1 MQLTIDHETVYR
13 YDATVS
19 HSTQYLRLTPPQSSH
34 QRIISWQLELPVAAS
49 ESTDA
54 YGNILHV
61 LTLDTPHSEI
71 RLRAHGVVE
80 TRDDWAAEAEM
91 LPPPV
96 FLRGSTLTEPDDAIR
111 ALAASNAAAIAA
123 DAEAG
128 LAALM
133 LAVADAM
140 PYTGG
145 VTQAE
150 TSASAALAL
159 GAGVC
164 QDHSHVFIAACRSL
178 GLPARYVSGYL
189 LSDRDTHVA
198 SHAWAEVHAD
208 GRWLGFDISNR
219 MRPDRHHLKLA
230 VGLDYTDAS
239 PVRGVRRGG
248 GSEALQ
254 AHARVTEADQQ

>member
-13 YDATVS
+13 YDDVVS
-19 HSTQYLRLTPPQSSH
+19 HSTQYLRLTPPDSSH
-34 QRIISWQLELPVAAS
+34 QRILSWQLELPVAAS

-80 TRDDWAAEAEM
+80 TCDEWADETEA

-96 FLRGSTLTEPDDAIR
+96 FLRDSALTEPCDAIR
-111 ALAASNAAAIAA
+111 ALAAGHADAIAA
-123 DAEAG
+123 APEAG
-128 LAALM
+128 LTALM

-140 PYTGG
+140 PYTSG
-145 VTQAE
+145 VTAAG
-150 TSASAALAL
+150 TSAAQAFAL

-189 LSDRDTHVA
+189 LTDRDAHVA
-198 SHAWAEVHAD
+198 SHAWAEVYAA
-208 GRWLGFDISNR
+208 GRWLGFDVSNR
-219 MRPDRHHLKLA
+219 QLPDRHHLKLA
-230 VGLDYTDAS
+230 VGLDYSDAS

-248 GSEALQ
+248 GCEALQ

>member
-19 HSTQYLRLTPPQSSH
+19 HSTQYLRLTPQPSAH

-80 TRDDWAAEAEM
+80 TSDDWAAEAEM

-96 FLRGSTLTEPDDAIR
+96 FLRGSALTEPDDAIR
-111 ALAASNAAAIAA
+111 ALAASHAAAIAV

-145 VTQAE
+145 ITQAE
-150 TSASAALAL
+150 TTASAALAL

-164 QDHSHVFIAACRSL
+164 QDHSHVFIAACRSQ

-198 SHAWAEVHAD
+198 SHAWAEVHAN

>member
-13 YDATVS
+13 YDDIVS
-19 HSTQYLRLTPPQSSH
+19 HSTQYLRLTPPDSGH
-34 QRIISWQLELPVAAS
+34 QRILSWQLELPVAAS
-49 ESTDA
+49 ESSDA

-80 TRDDWAAEAEM
+80 TSDDWADEDEA

-96 FLRGSTLTEPDDAIR
+96 FLRGSALTEPDAAIC
-111 ALAASNAAAIAA
+111 ALAASHAAAIAA

-140 PYTGG
+140 PYSSG
-145 VTQAE
+145 VTAAE
-150 TSASAALAL
+150 TTASAALAL

-198 SHAWAEVHAD
+198 SHAWAEVYAD

-230 VGLDYTDAS
+230 VGLDYSDAS

>member
-19 HSTQYLRLTPPQSSH
+19 HSTQYLRLTPPQSAH

-49 ESTDA
+49 ESSDA

-80 TRDDWAAEAEM
+80 TSDDWADEAEA

-96 FLRGSTLTEPDDAIR
+96 FLRGSALTEPD
-111 ALAASNAAAIAA
+111 AAIAA

-140 PYTGG
+140 PYSSG
-145 VTQAE
+145 VTAAE
-150 TSASAALAL
+150 TTASAALAL

-198 SHAWAEVHAD
+198 SHAWAEVHAA

-230 VGLDYTDAS
+230 VGLDYSDAS

>member
-19 HSTQYLRLTPPQSSH
+19 HSTQYLRLTPPDSGH
-34 QRIISWQLELPVAAS
+34 QRILSWQLELPVAAS
-49 ESTDA
+49 ESSDA

-80 TRDDWAAEAEM
+80 TSDDWADEAEA

-96 FLRGSTLTEPDDAIR
+96 FLRGSALTEPDAAIC
-111 ALAASNAAAIAA
+111 ALAASHAAAIAA

-140 PYTGG
+140 PYSSG
-145 VTQAE
+145 VTAAE

-198 SHAWAEVHAD
+198 SHAWAEIYAD

-230 VGLDYTDAS
+230 VGLDYSDAS

>member
-13 YDATVS
+13 YDDTVS
-19 HSTQYLRLTPPQSSH
+19 HSTQYLRLTPASSGH
-34 QRIISWQLELPVAAS
+34 QRVVSWQLELPVAAS
-49 ESTDA
+49 ESTHA

-80 TRDDWAAEAEM
+80 TSDDWADEAEA

-96 FLRGSTLTEPDDAIR
+96 FLRGSALTEPDAAIC
-111 ALAASNAAAIAA
+111 ALAASHAAAIAA

-128 LAALM
+128 LAALK

-140 PYTGG
+140 PYSSG
-145 VTQAE
+145 VTAAE
-150 TSASAALAL
+150 TTASAALAL

-198 SHAWAEVHAD
+198 SHAWAEVHAA

-230 VGLDYTDAS
+230 VGLDYSDAS

>member
-19 HSTQYLRLTPPQSSH
+19 HSTQYLRLTPLQSAH

-80 TRDDWAAEAEM
+80 TSDHWADETEA

-96 FLRGSTLTEPDDAIR
+96 FLRGSALTEPDDAIR
-111 ALAASNAAAIAA
+111 ALAAGHAAAIAA
-123 DAEAG
+123 NPEAG

-133 LAVADAM
+133 QAVADAM
-140 PYTGG
+140 PYTSG

-150 TSASAALAL
+150 TTAAQALAL

-189 LSDRDTHVA
+189 LTDRDAHVA
-198 SHAWAEVHAD
+198 SHAWAEVYAA

-219 MRPDRHHLKLA
+219 QQPDRHHLKLA

>member
-1 MQLTIDHETVYR
+1 MQLTISHETVYR
-13 YDATVS
+13 YDDTVR
-19 HSTQYLRLTPPQSSH
+19 HSTQYLRLTPPPSGH

-80 TRDDWAAEAEM
+80 TCDDWTDEAEA

-96 FLRGSTLTEPDDAIR
+96 FLRASRLTEADDAIR
-111 ALAASNAAAIAA
+111 ALAASHAAAIAA
-123 DAEAG
+123 NPEEG
-128 LAALM
+128 LVALM
-133 LAVADAM
+133 QAVADAM

-145 VTQAE
+145 VTDAD

-189 LSDRDTHVA
+189 LSERDTHVA
-198 SHAWAEVHAD
+198 SHAWAEVHAG

-219 MRPDRHHLKLA
+219 RRPDRHHLKLA

-248 GSEALQ
+248 GGEALQ

>member
-13 YDATVS
+13 YDGTVS
-19 HSTQYLRLTPPQSSH
+19 HSTQYLRLTPPENSH

-49 ESTDA
+49 QSTDA

-71 RLRAHGVVE
+71 HLRAHGVVE
-80 TRDDWAAEAEM
+80 TCDDWSDEAEVL
-91 LPPPV
+91 LPSV
-96 FLRGSTLTEPDDAIR
+96 FLRDSALTEPDAAIR
-111 ALAASNAAAIAA
+111 QLAANHAEAIAA
-123 DAEAG
+123 DAGSG
-128 LAALM
+128 LTALM

-145 VTQAE
+145 VTGA
-150 TSASAALAL
+150 TTTASDAYAL

-189 LSDRDTHVA
+189 LSERDTHVA

-208 GRWLGFDISNR
+208 GRWQGFDISNR
-219 MRPDRHHLKLA
+219 MLPDRHHLKLA

-254 AHARVTEADQQ
+254 ARAQVTEADQQ

>member
-19 HSTQYLRLTPPQSSH
+19 HSTQYLRLTPQPSAH
-34 QRIISWQLELPVAAS
+34 QRIISWQLELPGAAS

-80 TRDDWAAEAEM
+80 TSDDWADDAEP
-91 LPPPV
+91 LPPSV
-96 FLRGSTLTEPDDAIR
+96 FLRDSTLTEPDDAIR
-111 ALAASNAAAIAA
+111 ALAASHATAIATN
-123 DAEAG
+123 AETG

-145 VTQAE
+145 ITQAE
-150 TSASAALAL
+150 TTASAALAL

-230 VGLDYTDAS
+230 VGLDYSDAS

-254 AHARVTEADQQ
+254 THARVTEADQQ